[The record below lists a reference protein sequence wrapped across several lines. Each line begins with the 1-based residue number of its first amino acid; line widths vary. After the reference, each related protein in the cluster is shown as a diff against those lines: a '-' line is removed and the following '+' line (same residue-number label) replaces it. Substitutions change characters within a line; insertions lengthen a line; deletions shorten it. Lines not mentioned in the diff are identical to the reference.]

1 MKINFLYIICFT
13 QLLVGCGGGGS
24 NQPET
29 GSGIEEDI
37 PGEVLHYDEDVKID
51 QSTELILFA
60 PSNNLTNIAWIQTDG
75 PDVEFYAR
83 NSKVIAFTPTESGSY
98 SFQVDY
104 VVDGS
109 TAGTLSH
116 TFSVVS
122 EVSPLTIRLG
132 HSVLEENAV
141 SLASFADGDDQ
152 STQLDKSS
160 WVWEQIQGPSVT
172 FSEEETDGQGS
183 VFFDAPEVDQDTIL
197 SFRVTGDIL
206 GSSYS
211 DEISI
216 LVENSSI
223 QVPDSG
229 PFRSRVAQVYPYRSD
244 PLGGQTL
251 VDCVY
256 SNLTQYDECTFAD
269 TPLIAQ
275 ITTSP
280 TVEDIMSKVLVSHD
294 WMGSQFEKFLQEH
307 DEFDDFKNLLR
318 AVTAV
323 VISYDIRPS
332 FYNPTTGAIYLDPDD
347 LWETPAQRDTINSAP
362 DYRSGFGSELQFEM
376 PWRYVKDN
384 DYAYYYYPSRY
395 RISRTLDNS
404 KYSFAALLYHEL
416 AHAND
421 FFPSTRWLTYSDSK
435 TVYDA
440 VNEVYQARQIESD
453 FLQNNYPLD
462 PQYLSGGNE
471 LTKLAQVR
479 FRDPDAI
486 QEYQKSFTMEYVANM
501 FKTEGAPQFY
511 SYSTTREDFAILFDG
526 FMMYAR
532 YGVNR
537 DVAVSDQDYNNF
549 VWGQRD
555 RKGESWIKPRVS
567 FVASSVLPEFSEA
580 SGIISNLS
588 PPLSLDNTVSWRDS
602 VLIPSDDLSAHE
614 SEQLKSGHRDHRLI
628 PLNGEIWH
636 YDQLN
641 KYNKNKRF
649 GVLERDE

>member
-1 MKINFLYIICFT
+1 MKYKRFCPLT
-13 QLLVGCGGGGS
+13 LLVISLTGCGGGGS
-24 NQPET
+24 
-29 GSGIEEDI
+29 GSSQQIPIEEEVI
-37 PGEVLHYDEDVKID
+37 GEIIQDSAVVSIG

-60 PSNNLTNIAWIQTDG
+60 PQNALSNIQWSQTGG
-75 PDVEFYAR
+75 PSVEFYAK
-83 NSKVIAFTPTESGSY
+83 NSKVIAFTPTESGNY
-98 SFQVDY
+98 SFQVEY
-104 VVDGS
+104 VVDEVKS
-109 TAGTLSH
+109 STLSH
-116 TFSVVS
+116 SFDVGTDISD
-122 EVSPLTIRLG
+122 LTVRLG
-132 HSVLEENAV
+132 HAVLEENAV
-141 SLASFADGDDQ
+141 SLVSFAAGDESNEQ
-152 STQLDKSS
+152 IDKTS
-160 WVWEQIQGPSVT
+160 WRWEQILGPTVT
-172 FSEEETDGQGS
+172 FTSDNTDGESS
-183 VFFDAPEVDQDTIL
+183 VFFNAPSVNQDTIL
-197 SFRVTGDIL
+197 KFRLSGRVGEADT
-206 GSSYS
+206 S

-216 LVENSSI
+216 LVENSDI
-223 QVPDSG
+223 EVPESG
-229 PFRSRVAQVYPYRSD
+229 PFRTRIADVYPYRPD
-244 PLGGQTL
+244 PLAGQTL

-256 SNLTQYDECTFAD
+256 SNLAQYDVCTFDD

-280 TVEDIMSKVLVSHD
+280 TVDDIMKKVIVSHD
-294 WMGSQFEKFLQEH
+294 WMGSQFEKFLTNY

-318 AVTAV
+318 AVTAI

-384 DYAYYYYPSRY
+384 DYAYFYYPSRY
-395 RISRTLDNS
+395 RITRTLEDS

-421 FFPSTRWLTYSDSK
+421 FFPSTRWLSYSPSK

-453 FLQNNYPLD
+453 FLQNSYPLD

-479 FRDPDAI
+479 FRDPDSI
-486 QEYQKSFTMEYVANM
+486 QEYQKLFSMDDVANM

-532 YGVNR
+532 YGVSR
-537 DVAVSDQDYNNF
+537 DVGVSDQAYTDF

-555 RKGESWIKPRVS
+555 RKGEIWIKPRLA

-580 SGIISNLS
+580 SGIISEL
-588 PPLSLDNTVSWRDS
+588 PLPSALDDNVSWRES
-602 VLIPSDDLSAHE
+602 VSSIPETSRSHDH
-614 SEQLKSGHRDHRLI
+614 KRDHRLM
-628 PLNGEIWH
+628 PMEGEIWH
-636 YDQLN
+636 YDQRKSRNCGLLCY
-641 KYNKNKRF
+641 K
-649 GVLERDE
+649 DELKHE